1 MTKKETYL
9 KTLVLELKKRI
20 KMTRE
25 ETYLKTLVFSIQT
38 IDARGDKKEM
48 TKLRRTI
55 DCVLNHNKDF
65 DTALSIAENE
75 SENNEK
81 IKSFGFKKE
90 VISEGI
96 TAFTL
101 DSKTFR

>member
-1 MTKKETYL
+1 MTKEETYL
-9 KTLVLELKKRI
+9 KTLVLA
-20 KMTRE
+20 
-25 ETYLKTLVFSIQT
+25 IQT

-48 TKLRRTI
+48 SKLRRVL
-55 DCVLNHNKDF
+55 DCVLNFEKDF

-96 TAFTL
+96 TCFTL
-101 DSKTFR
+101 DSKSFR

>member
-1 MTKKETYL
+1 MRSETKKENEMTKEETYL
-9 KTLVLELKKRI
+9 KTLVLA
-20 KMTRE
+20 
-25 ETYLKTLVFSIQT
+25 IQT

-48 TKLRRTI
+48 TKLRRTL
-55 DCVLNHNKDF
+55 DCVLNHDKDF
-65 DTALSIAENE
+65 PTAFLIAEAESDNE
-75 SENNEK
+75 EK
-81 IKSFGFKKE
+81 IKNLGFKKE

>member
-1 MTKKETYL
+1 MRSETKKENEMTKEETYL
-9 KTLVLELKKRI
+9 KTLVLA
-20 KMTRE
+20 
-25 ETYLKTLVFSIQT
+25 IQT

-48 TKLRRTI
+48 AKLRRTL
-55 DCVLNHNKDF
+55 DCVLNHDKDF
-65 DTALSIAENE
+65 PTAFLIAEAE
-75 SENNEK
+75 SENNEA
-81 IKSFGFKKE
+81 INQLNDLGFKKE